1 VNDPRRSRLRR
12 IAIDLSPLRVSR
24 DFRMLYAA
32 GMVSAVGVQIAR
44 TAIYIQVYELTGSAA
59 AVGMVGLTGFV
70 ALVLGTLIGSS
81 FIDAHDRRL
90 TLAWSQVSYMA
101 AAALLVLSATIED
114 PTVWIVY
121 AANGLLAFTSAI
133 ESPTRQA
140 MTPRLV
146 GTTLL
151 PSALTLN
158 QVGWQTVSIVGPAI
172 GGLVIQAT
180 GGFAVAYWINLV
192 SYLGLLVAAMAMRP
206 MPPAA
211 AEKVV
216 RGRRAVAEGFGYL
229 RGNRLIQSTFV
240 IDLVAMIFGMPMALF
255 PILAV
260 SQFHRGPAVVGLL
273 FAAPSVGALLQ
284 ALASGWAKHV
294 VRQGEVVLWSVV
306 GWGAAIVAFGM
317 AGTNLPLALFCLAV
331 AGAAD
336 VISAI
341 FRNTILQVTTPDHLR
356 GRLGAMFTL
365 VVTGGPRL
373 GDFEAG
379 IVAEAFSPTVSV
391 ISGGVACIV
400 GAGAVALIYPELR
413 RYRAEVAA

>member
-1 VNDPRRSRLRR
+1 
-12 IAIDLSPLRVSR
+12 
-24 DFRMLYAA
+24 M
-32 GMVSAVGVQIAR
+32 
-44 TAIYIQVYELTGSAA
+44 
-59 AVGMVGLTGFV
+59 
-70 ALVLGTLIGSS
+70 
-81 FIDAHDRRL
+81 
-90 TLAWSQVSYMA
+90 LAWSQVAYMA
-101 AAALLVLSATIED
+101 AAGLLVLSATIPD

-146 GTTLL
+146 GATLL

-206 MPPAA
+206 MPPAT

-379 IVAEAFSPTVSV
+379 VVAEAFSPTVSV
-391 ISGGVACIV
+391 ISGGIACIV